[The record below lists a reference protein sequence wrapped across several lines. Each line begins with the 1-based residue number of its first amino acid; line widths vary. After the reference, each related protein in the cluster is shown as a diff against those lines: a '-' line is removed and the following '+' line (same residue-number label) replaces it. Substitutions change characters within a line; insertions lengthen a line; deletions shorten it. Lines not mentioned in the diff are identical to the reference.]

1 LTTVTTGMIGGGFYN
16 RHSAPQANALEYVL
30 PWLIEAAAAMD
41 LSPVPEAVTLAD
53 FGCSEGQ
60 NSIKVMHAVLPVL
73 RSRTSRPLVTI
84 HSDLPTND
92 FSEALLALRPQ
103 GQSVF
108 GENTYSAILGG
119 SMFDRLLPPRSL
131 HVAMTF
137 NAVGFLSRR
146 PLDRLPGYILPN
158 GPSAL
163 RNVGAVTETERSAFA
178 EQAGADLESF
188 LRARAVELVPGGKL
202 LVQVFGM
209 GEEYRTCDGLYD
221 VLNDAVLEA
230 VTSGQIDRA
239 TYDAYYQPVYFRTL
253 KELLTPLEAGT
264 GVCTDL
270 FSIDRAECYEV
281 PVPFVEDFKQNGAAA
296 AYASAYTRFLRAF
309 TEPVLRLALGDNPKT
324 DAVVGDV
331 FGRVE
336 RLLTAH
342 PERYRFDYVSV
353 AALMTRTG

>member
-1 LTTVTTGMIGGGFYN
+1 MIGGGFYN

-209 GEEYRTCDGLYD
+209 GEEYRRCPERCGFGGGYLR
-221 VLNDAVLEA
+221 
-230 VTSGQIDRA
+230 SDR
-239 TYDAYYQPVYFRTL
+239 
-253 KELLTPLEAGT
+253 
-264 GVCTDL
+264 
-270 FSIDRAECYEV
+270 S
-281 PVPFVEDFKQNGAAA
+281 
-296 AYASAYTRFLRAF
+296 
-309 TEPVLRLALGDNPKT
+309 
-324 DAVVGDV
+324 GDV
-331 FGRVE
+331 RRLLPARLFPHAQRAAHALRGRHGRVH
-336 RLLTAH
+336 RLVQHRPGRVL
-342 PERYRFDYVSV
+342 
-353 AALMTRTG
+353 